1 MKYYL
6 IYWEG
11 EGGDSESYSVFYSK
25 LIQADSEI
33 EAWEIWKI
41 DFQTTKLA
49 MKIIMELKKWIYGKS
64 K

>member
-11 EGGDSESYSVFYSK
+11 EGGDRESYSVFYSK

-33 EAWEIWKI
+33 EAWEIWKNRFPNYQI
-41 DFQTTKLA
+41 GDEDNHGIEK
-49 MKIIMELKKWIYGKS
+49 MDIWKK
-64 K
+64 

>member
-33 EAWEIWKI
+33 EAWEIWKNRFPNYQI
-41 DFQTTKLA
+41 GDEDNHGIEK
-49 MKIIMELKKWIYGKS
+49 MDIWKK
-64 K
+64 